1 LSQDLGRRS
10 SRRPISIAIAIIG
23 LGAVLLLLV
32 PLYLLFNS
40 LSGSANAPLEGTWLI
55 ISVVSGMALVAVGAA
70 LGD

>member
-1 LSQDLGRRS
+1 MSQDLGRRS
-10 SRRPISIAIAIIG
+10 PRRPVSIATIVVGAI
-23 LGAVLLLLV
+23 LLLLV

-40 LSGSANAPLEGTWLI
+40 MSGNTNAPLEGTWLI

>member
-10 SRRPISIAIAIIG
+10 SRRPISIAIIVV
-23 LGAVLLLLV
+23 GAVLLLLV

-40 LSGSANAPLEGTWLI
+40 MSGSTNAPLEGTWLI